1 MCDLISVIVPV
12 YKAEKYLDKCVQSI
26 VNQTY
31 KNLEIILVD
40 DGSPDNCP
48 QICDEWAKKDGRIK
62 VIHKENGGVSSAR
75 NTALDI
81 CLGEYAAF
89 ADSDDFIEE
98 NMLESMMKT
107 AEKAK
112 AEVVVCGF
120 TFEENGQ
127 EISKIPFNN
136 KVYTNKNNELLYAY
150 ISDEIRPEA
159 CAKLIKKSVIG
170 KTRFDL
176 SVKYGEDQ
184 LFNYEILKKCTCLA
198 GVENGFYH
206 YVQNSGNSST
216 TAYLTE
222 DRVKNYLITQRI
234 VRECSN
240 GDLYSVAVWRHIRTI
255 FALLTRLC
263 KCEDLNLYNS
273 YFNALRS
280 EILNYKKEILF
291 GSRFSFKQRVATVIL
306 SACPKLFSK
315 LI

>member
-48 QICDEWAKKDGRIK
+48 QMCDEWAKKDSRIK

-75 NTALDI
+75 NAALDI

-127 EISKIPFNN
+127 EISKIPLNN
-136 KVYTNKNNELLYAY
+136 KVYTN
-150 ISDEIRPEA
+150 
-159 CAKLIKKSVIG
+159 
-170 KTRFDL
+170 
-176 SVKYGEDQ
+176 
-184 LFNYEILKKCTCLA
+184 
-198 GVENGFYH
+198 
-206 YVQNSGNSST
+206 
-216 TAYLTE
+216 
-222 DRVKNYLITQRI
+222 
-234 VRECSN
+234 
-240 GDLYSVAVWRHIRTI
+240 
-255 FALLTRLC
+255 
-263 KCEDLNLYNS
+263 
-273 YFNALRS
+273 
-280 EILNYKKEILF
+280 
-291 GSRFSFKQRVATVIL
+291 
-306 SACPKLFSK
+306 
-315 LI
+315 

>member
-12 YKAEKYLDKCVQSI
+12 YKAEKYLDKCVESI

-81 CLGEYAAF
+81 CLGEYVTF
-89 ADSDDFIEE
+89 ADSDDFIEA
-98 NMLESMMKT
+98 NMLEAMMKT

-136 KVYTNKNNELLYAY
+136 KVYTNKNNELLNAY

-170 KTRFDL
+170 KTRFDP

-184 LFNYEILKKCTCLA
+184 LFNYEIFKKCTCLA
-198 GVENGFYH
+198 GVENGYYH

-222 DRVKNYLITQRI
+222 DRIKNYLITKKI
-234 VRECSN
+234 VQECSDN
-240 GDLYSVAVWRHIRTI
+240 ELYSSAVWRHIRTV

-291 GSRFSFKQRVATVIL
+291 GSRFSFKQKVAAVIL
-306 SACPKLFSK
+306 SVCPKLFSK